1 MNCDKVLDILY
12 YSERISLLKRV
23 LINFH
28 VWHCAKCAAHRH
40 VLQIA
45 CERMNEDFFPP
56 AHGIAGQVM
65 TFIHAGETFDDTFP
79 EHESVSFRAW
89 VVTGIA
95 LLFSLSSAY
104 LGIDYLTPVNTR
116 SVNFMLSLGITV
128 GGIIT
133 AFGAIFIG
141 CHIKELS
148 KWLDL
153 RSSQSR

>member
-12 YSERISLLKRV
+12 YSEHISLLKRV

-28 VWHCAKCAAHRH
+28 VWHCAKCAVHQR
-40 VLQIA
+40 VLQTA
-45 CERMNEDFFPP
+45 GEQMKEDFFPP
-56 AHGIAGQVM
+56 ARGIAEQVM
-65 TFIHAGETFDDTFP
+65 TFIHAGETFDDIP

-95 LLFSLSSAY
+95 LLVSLSSAY

-116 SVNFMLSLGITV
+116 AVNFMLSLGITV

-148 KWLDL
+148 EWFGLH
-153 RSSQSR
+153 SGQ